1 MIPRF
6 GPSPDSSYPH
16 RRRPGAYAILAREG
30 RILLTHQQ
38 SPVPEFQLPG
48 GGIDAGEQPVAALH
62 REVFEETG
70 WTISAPR
77 RLSTYRRF
85 CFMPE
90 YKLYAEKICSIFVA
104 RPIQRLGPPSEAG
117 HSAHWFT
124 PADALDA
131 LEDPGSR
138 AMLRLFLRRGF

>member
-6 GPSPDSSYPH
+6 GPSPDPSHAH

-30 RILLTHQQ
+30 KILLTHQQ

-77 RLSTYRRF
+77 HLRSYRRF

-90 YKLYAEKICSIFVA
+90 YDFYAEKICSIFVA
-104 RPIQRLGPPSEAG
+104 RPIQRLGSPSEVG

-124 PADALDA
+124 PADALAA
-131 LEDPGSR
+131 LDDPGSR
-138 AMLRLFLRRGF
+138 AMLRLFLRRGG

>member
-1 MIPRF
+1 MIPHF
-6 GPSPDSSYPH
+6 GPPPLPRQKY
-16 RRRPGAYAILAREG
+16 RRRPGAYAILVRDG
-30 RILLTHQQ
+30 RLLLTHQQ

-70 WTISAPR
+70 WTMSAPR
-77 RLSTYRRF
+77 WLGCYRRF

-90 YKLYAEKICSIFVA
+90 YDIFAEKLCSIWVA
-104 RPIQRLGPPSEAG
+104 RPIQRLGPPSESG

-124 PADALDA
+124 PGDALDV
-131 LEDPGSR
+131 LDDPGSR
-138 AMLRLFLRRGF
+138 AMLRLFLRRGG